1 MQTVILGLGNLVHSD
16 DGVGVHAIHAL
27 QQAKALNNAPRVP
40 PGAVLLD
47 GGTQGL
53 ALLAHVSCAERLLV
67 IDAVDVGEPPGT
79 LLRFEG
85 AALRGLPGKAS
96 VHQLGFADLMVALQ
110 LLGESPGETILL
122 GVQPG
127 SIEWGAELTPA
138 VARALPALVDCVF
151 EQLENWEALS
161 RAA

>member
-1 MQTVILGLGNLVHSD
+1 MHTLVLGLGNLVHSD

-27 QQAKALNNAPRVP
+27 QQDVRVP
-40 PGAVLLD
+40 PGATLLD

-79 LLRFEG
+79 LVRCEG
-85 AALRGLPGKAS
+85 AALQGLPGKAS
-96 VHQLGFADLMVALQ
+96 IHQLGFADMMVALR
-110 LLGESPGETILL
+110 LLGESPGEVILL

-127 SIEWGAELTPA
+127 STEWGAELTSD
-138 VARALPALVDCVF
+138 VARTLPTLIDCVI
-151 EQLENWEALS
+151 EQLENWQALS